1 MKYQREVFRSFT
13 MVIQFGIT
21 MLVPIL
27 LCTFLGIFL
36 DRLFKTS
43 FIVIILFFMGALAG
57 FTNIFK
63 IVKADS
69 QKSSYLGSDA
79 AGELKKN
86 IKESGLSEK
95 VTDVSEYNDNPSG
108 K

>member
-1 MKYQREVFRSFT
+1 LKYQKEVFKSFT

-36 DRLFKTS
+36 DKLLGTS
-43 FIVIILFFMGALAG
+43 FIVIILFFLGALAG

-63 IVKADS
+63 IVRNSGDK
-69 QKSSYLGSDA
+69 KSYLGSDA
-79 AGELKKN
+79 EKN
-86 IKESGLSEK
+86 LSNSVKESGLNR
-95 VTDVSEYNDNPSG
+95 TVSNDKHTS

>member
-1 MKYQREVFRSFT
+1 MRYQKEVFRSFT

-36 DRLFKTS
+36 DRILGTS
-43 FIVIILFFMGALAG
+43 FIVIILFFFGALAG

-63 IVKADS
+63 IVKNS
-69 QKSSYLGSDA
+69 GEKKSYLGSDA
-79 AGELKKN
+79 EGDLKKN
-86 IKESGLSEK
+86 VKSSGLNQAK
-95 VTDVSEYNDNPSG
+95 